1 MRRRE
6 MLGARAR
13 TNFEFHNFMLKFLN
27 LIEEERV
34 LENVGGSRGRLR
46 LEARFYLRAHIGGS
60 PRLP

>member
-1 MRRRE
+1 MRRGE
-6 MLGARAR
+6 MFGARAR
-13 TNFEFHNFMLKFLN
+13 TNFAFLN

-34 LENVGGSRGRLR
+34 LEKVGGGRGRLR